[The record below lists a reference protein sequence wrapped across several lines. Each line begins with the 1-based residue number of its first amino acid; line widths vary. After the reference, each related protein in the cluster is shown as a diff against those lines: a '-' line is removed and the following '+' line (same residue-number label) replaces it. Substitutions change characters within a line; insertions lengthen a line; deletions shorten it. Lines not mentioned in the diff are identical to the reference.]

1 MDLSMENSQKKIL
14 IVEDEDVIA
23 LPLADTLRAEGFE
36 VLTAADGAEGID
48 IALRE
53 KPDLIVLDILMPKMD
68 GTEMLKRLRADEWG
82 KSVRVVVLTNVAEMT
97 KMADVI
103 DERVTDY
110 LLKVD
115 WDLNSVVSLIKE
127 HLGVSA

>member
-1 MDLSMENSQKKIL
+1 MENSQKKIL

-23 LPLADTLRAEGFE
+23 LPLADTLRAEGFA
-36 VLTAADGAEGID
+36 VLTAVDGSEGLD
-48 IALRE
+48 ISLRE

-82 KSVRVVVLTNVAEMT
+82 KDARVVVLTNVAEMT

-115 WDLNSVVSLIKE
+115 WDLESVVSLIKE
-127 HLGVSA
+127 HLGV

>member
-1 MDLSMENSQKKIL
+1 MENSQKKIL